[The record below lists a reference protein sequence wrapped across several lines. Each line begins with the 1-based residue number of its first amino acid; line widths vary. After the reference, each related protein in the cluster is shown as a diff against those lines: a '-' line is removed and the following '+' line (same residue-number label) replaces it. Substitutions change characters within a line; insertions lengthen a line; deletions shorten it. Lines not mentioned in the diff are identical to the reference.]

1 MRTPGARREREKA
14 GIADKI
20 TGFVYWAGRPLPR
33 AGAEPRIEGLRI
45 VVMKSLRRLLAVVLL
60 AAPVLEAGA
69 AVFSLSAAPEMCK
82 GHVCFCP
89 PRPSA
94 RGQSCH
100 EGMEHDT
107 TAMTGACHHDHTT
120 AAMAATTPYLLSAAP
135 ALPGVQESG
144 PAPLVRTRDQA
155 VGHVRIPLLPPRTA

>member
-1 MRTPGARREREKA
+1 MMNA
-14 GIADKI
+14 
-20 TGFVYWAGRPLPR
+20 
-33 AGAEPRIEGLRI
+33 
-45 VVMKSLRRLLAVVLL
+45 LRRLLAVVLL

-69 AVFSLSAAPEMCK
+69 TVFSLSTAPEMCK

-94 RGQSCH
+94 RAESCH
-100 EGMEHDT
+100 GGMEHDA

-120 AAMAATTPYLLSAAP
+120 PALAATTPYLLSAAP
-135 ALPGVQESG
+135 ALPGAQERG
-144 PAPLVRTRDQA
+144 AAPLARSRNRA